1 GADPAAHDLAALHRP
16 DDGRRA
22 PHHGA
27 GVGLVP
33 ALEHAAEDA
42 ADAPL
47 LDGGRRQ
54 QGVADDGVVVVRAL
68 APLPYGGVEHLVGE
82 PLRGLDCFLHDRS
95 LSLPSTAF
103 LPASS
108 PASWP
113 VDE

>member
-1 GADPAAHDLAALHRP
+1 MGTSYHELWQNASLRASSARRPGADPAAHDLAALHRP

-68 APLPYGGVEHLVGE
+68 APLPYGGVE
-82 PLRGLDCFLHDRS
+82 
-95 LSLPSTAF
+95 
-103 LPASS
+103 
-108 PASWP
+108 
-113 VDE
+113 